1 MKPMQKRSP
10 ALVIVLETL
19 KETQRALS
27 HLSTLT
33 STLIEAIEQE
43 AKRSAEATSIQQKHT
58 ATKPSNNS
66 GPALAAM
73 ALQGEALYSWKEIA
87 PFVGIGRESWRRRV
101 AEGKAPQPIYLS
113 SRCTRYRGSDV
124 LNWIESPSAYQAH
137 AGNGCGVSATAARLS
152 AGRITTGGKA

>member
-1 MKPMQKRSP
+1 MKPLQKRSSP
-10 ALVIVLETL
+10 MVIVLETL
-19 KETQRALS
+19 KEAHRALS

-43 AKRSAEATSIQQKHT
+43 AKRGAEATSIQQECI
-58 ATKPSNNS
+58 ATKSGDHS
-66 GPALAAM
+66 GPAPAAM

-87 PFVGIGRESWRRRV
+87 PFVGIGRETWRRRV

-124 LNWIESPSAYQAH
+124 LNWIESPSTYQAH
-137 AGNGCGVSATAARLS
+137 AGNDCGASAASRPSAT
-152 AGRITTGGKA
+152 RITTGGRE

>member
-10 ALVIVLETL
+10 AMVIVLETL

-43 AKRSAEATSIQQKHT
+43 AKRSAEATSIQQERI
-58 ATKPSNNS
+58 ATKSRNNV
-66 GPALAAM
+66 PHRHAADK
-73 ALQGEALYSWKEIA
+73 LQRDGLYSWKEIA
-87 PFVGIGRESWRRRV
+87 SLVGIGRATWGRYV
-101 AEGKAPQPIYLS
+101 AVGKAPQPIHLG

-124 LNWIESPSAYQAH
+124 LNWIASPNTYRAH
-137 AGNGCGVSATAARLS
+137 ADDECGASA
-152 AGRITTGGKA
+152 AGSSRRITNGRKA